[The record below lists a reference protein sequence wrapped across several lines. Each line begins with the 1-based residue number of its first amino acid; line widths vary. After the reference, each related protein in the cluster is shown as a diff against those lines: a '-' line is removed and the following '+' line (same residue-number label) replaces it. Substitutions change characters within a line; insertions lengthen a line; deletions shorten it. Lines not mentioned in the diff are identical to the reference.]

1 LSLAATTVSNSRIID
16 AASGGGSPSKP
27 NRKLILGFCMLMG
40 MGLPFA
46 FIYLINTL
54 SGKILQK
61 HEIKNITTIPIV
73 SEISHND
80 KKEILAISEKRRTP
94 IAEQFRLLRTNLK
107 FINNGLSDNVILVT
121 SSISGEGKTFFSLN
135 FGVSLSLTGKKVVVI
150 EFDLRKPA
158 LLDSIKVKRRKGVTD
173 YLMDDQV
180 RVEDMIIKFE
190 PVSNLYVIGCGP
202 LPDDP
207 AELMLSPKVGQLI
220 QELKA
225 NFDYVVL
232 DTAPIG
238 TVTDAFSLVP
248 YTDYSLFIIRYNY
261 TNKNHIQFMEE
272 NNMGNKLNRP
282 LIVLND
288 AKVGAGYYGY

>member
-107 FINNGLSDNVILVT
+107 FINKDLADKVILVT

-135 FGVSLSLTGKKVVVI
+135 FGVSLSLTGKKVVI
-150 EFDLRKPA
+150 LEFDLRKPA
-158 LLDSIKVKRRKGVTD
+158 LLERIYIKRGNGITD
-173 YLMDDQV
+173 YLTSDKLQVDD
-180 RVEDMIIKFE
+180 IINKFE
-190 PVSNLYVIGCGP
+190 PVNNLYVIGCGTI
-202 LPDDP
+202 PDDP
-207 AELMLSPKVGQLI
+207 AELMLNPKVGQLI
-220 QELKA
+220 EELKA
-225 NFDYVVL
+225 NFDYIIL
-232 DTAPIG
+232 DTAPVG
-238 TVTDAFSLVP
+238 TVADAFNIVP
-248 YTDYSLFIIRYNY
+248 YTDYSLFLVRYNF
-261 TNKNHIQFMEE
+261 TKKEQITFMEE
-272 NNMGNKLNRP
+272 
-282 LIVLND
+282 
-288 AKVGAGYYGY
+288 